1 LFSKFKE
8 KLSGFKEALASKL
21 QEKSASQPVPE
32 ALPAE
37 AEEPEEEFEAQEEA
51 AVAPEKNKENKNN
64 KGKAKSESGRL
75 LPFGKSSGK
84 SREKQAAS
92 AEVAPA
98 TSRED
103 KAKNGKP
110 NNKSKFSFLD
120 KAKSL
125 VFDQEIVID
134 EKDLED
140 PMWALE
146 MALLESDVALPV
158 AEEIVKNVK
167 EELVGQKKKLT
178 ANTGD
183 VAEEALRSALLKML
197 SKNSFDFDEFVAKA
211 ERPVKIL
218 FVGVNGTGK
227 TTSIAKVT
235 KYLQDHGYSVVLAA
249 GDTFRAGAIEQLE
262 VHANAL
268 GVKIVKHKT
277 GGDPAAVIFD
287 AIEYAKSH
295 NKDVV
300 LADTAGRLHTNI
312 NLMDQM
318 RKIVRVTKPDMLI
331 FVDEAIAGNDAVERA
346 RLFNESVA
354 IDGTILTKTDADAKG
369 GSAISIAYITGKPVL
384 FLGVG
389 QTYPDI
395 VKFEPEWLV
404 DRLLGGEE
412 AAA

>member
-8 KLSGFKEALASKL
+8 KLAGFKESLSSKIQEKVKREEKPPVPVEEEQEILDTSDEQAPAEEVAASKSGKPVI
-21 QEKSASQPVPE
+21 QAVREKPSQAKTEAKAKPENKEKS
-32 ALPAE
+32 
-37 AEEPEEEFEAQEEA
+37 
-51 AVAPEKNKENKNN
+51 K
-64 KGKAKSESGRL
+64 GRL
-75 LPFGKSSGK
+75 
-84 SREKQAAS
+84 
-92 AEVAPA
+92 
-98 TSRED
+98 
-103 KAKNGKP
+103 
-110 NNKSKFSFLD
+110 SFLD
-120 KAKSL
+120 RARSL
-125 VFDQEIVID
+125 VFEREVVID
-134 EKDLED
+134 EKDLEE
-140 PMWALE
+140 PLWALE

-167 EELVGQKKKLT
+167 AELSGSTKKIGADT
-178 ANTGD
+178 SD
-183 VAEEALRSALLKML
+183 VAEDALRSALVKML
-197 SKNSFDFDEFVAKA
+197 SDNHLDFDEWIQSAKK
-211 ERPVKIL
+211 PVKIL

-235 KYLQDHGYSVVLAA
+235 KYLQDKGYSVVLAA

-268 GVKIVKHKT
+268 GVKIIKHKT

-287 AIEYAKSH
+287 AIEYATAH

-318 RKIVRVTKPDMLI
+318 RKINRVTNPDLLI

-346 RLFNESVA
+346 RLFNESVP
-354 IDGTILTKTDADAKG
+354 IGGSILTKTDADAKG
-369 GSAISIAYITGKPVL
+369 GSAISIAYITGRPVL

-389 QTYPDI
+389 QTYADL

-404 DRLLGGEE
+404 DRLLGE
-412 AAA
+412 AA

>member
-183 VAEEALRSALLKML
+183 VAEEALRSALLKMPRRTAL
-197 SKNSFDFDEFVAKA
+197 TSTNSLPRQRGQSRSCSWAS
-211 ERPVKIL
+211 
-218 FVGVNGTGK
+218 T
-227 TTSIAKVT
+227 
-235 KYLQDHGYSVVLAA
+235 
-249 GDTFRAGAIEQLE
+249 EQ
-262 VHANAL
+262 
-268 GVKIVKHKT
+268 
-277 GGDPAAVIFD
+277 
-287 AIEYAKSH
+287 
-295 NKDVV
+295 
-300 LADTAGRLHTNI
+300 
-312 NLMDQM
+312 
-318 RKIVRVTKPDMLI
+318 
-331 FVDEAIAGNDAVERA
+331 A
-346 RLFNESVA
+346 RQHRS
-354 IDGTILTKTDADAKG
+354 
-369 GSAISIAYITGKPVL
+369 P
-384 FLGVG
+384 
-389 QTYPDI
+389 
-395 VKFEPEWLV
+395 
-404 DRLLGGEE
+404 R
-412 AAA
+412 

>member
-1 LFSKFKE
+1 MPGARALFNKFKE
-8 KLSGFKEALASKL
+8 KLSGFKEALATKL
-21 QEKSASQPVPE
+21 QEKKASE
-32 ALPAE
+32 PAE
-37 AEEPEEEFEAQEEA
+37 PVEEKPSMAEPQAIEPPKA
-51 AVAPEKNKENKNN
+51 EKARADKTKEKAKTVNN
-64 KGKAKSESGRL
+64 KVSNKTEPKAESKPAEKPAEKARGKI
-75 LPFGKSSGK
+75 
-84 SREKQAAS
+84 
-92 AEVAPA
+92 
-98 TSRED
+98 
-103 KAKNGKP
+103 
-110 NNKSKFSFLD
+110 SFLE

-125 VFDQEIVID
+125 VFEQEIVID
-134 EKDLED
+134 EKDLTD
-140 PMWALE
+140 PLWALE

-167 EELVGQKKKLT
+167 EELTGAKKKIT
-178 ANTGD
+178 ASTGD
-183 VAEEALRSALLKML
+183 VAEDALRSALLKML
-197 SKNSFDFDEFVAKA
+197 SKNDFDFDEFMAKA
-211 ERPVKIL
+211 EKPAKIL

-287 AIEYAKSH
+287 AIEYAKAH
-295 NKDVV
+295 KKDVV

-318 RKIVRVTKPDMLI
+318 KKIVRVTKPDMLI

-389 QTYPDI
+389 QTYGDL

-404 DRLLGGEE
+404 DRLLGQ
-412 AAA
+412 